1 MKRDTRITYVQFFVL
16 ALVLGIVGRMV
27 APRFSGAS
35 EEDRVSVLVDG
46 LTDVRA
52 HLDLYKVCNDNNCPP
67 TNSSASFERALVTRS
82 ESYEPLIESVPV
94 NPFNGLN
101 TVRFDGEPAGADK
114 AGWRFDSET
123 GRFQSDHDGSYSGL

>member
-27 APRFSGAS
+27 APRLSQAS

-101 TVRFDGEPAGADK
+101 TVRFDGEPAGAGK

-123 GRFQSDHDGSYSGL
+123 GKFQADIGSGYNEL